1 MRKVEKVLWL
11 LVVLAIFLILGV
23 NGYFFWQKKNIEKD
37 IQKADKQITTLISR
51 IDELKAKKASIPK
64 LQAFFESL
72 DEKLLLQK
80 EAKAYLNLI
89 SNTLDKNG
97 ISYTLK
103 IQSVE
108 KVADGYEI
116 VYPSFSFISPK
127 YSAFLNVL
135 HTVESVDK
143 WSQLYAPPNI
153 KQTDAGYSVS
163 FSIILPYVTD
173 IPDTL
178 WDIK

>member
-1 MRKVEKVLWL
+1 MRKVEKALWILVL
-11 LVVLAIFLILGV
+11 LVILLTLGV
-23 NGYFFWQKKNIEKD
+23 NGYLYWEKKVIEKD
-37 IQKADKQITTLISR
+37 IQNADKQITLLTSR
-51 IDELKAKKASIPK
+51 ISELQAKKSSIPK
-64 LQAFFESL
+64 LQAFFKSL

-80 EAKAYLNLI
+80 DAKAYLNLI
-89 SNTLDKNG
+89 SGTLDKNG

-108 KVADGYEI
+108 QVADRYEI
-116 VYPSFSFISPK
+116 VYPAFSFMSPT
-127 YSAFLNVL
+127 YNSFLDIL
-135 HTVESVDK
+135 RTVESVEK
-143 WSQLYAPPNI
+143 WSQLAAPPSV
-153 KQTDAGYSVS
+153 KQTDSGYSVS